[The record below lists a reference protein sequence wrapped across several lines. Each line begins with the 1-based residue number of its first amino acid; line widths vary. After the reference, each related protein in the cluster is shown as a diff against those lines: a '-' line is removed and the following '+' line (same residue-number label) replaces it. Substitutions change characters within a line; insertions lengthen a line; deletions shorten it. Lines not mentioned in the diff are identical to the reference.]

1 MNDRRLET
9 RPQREHV
16 ATLDLA
22 TLRRAFAEGRT
33 TPQEEMVLRLRYG
46 VGEPLDAALPSKAM
60 GRDEM
65 RAKLAFFEAELLSA
79 DDDPAGPTPNRDR
92 ILDALKRLG

>member
-1 MNDRRLET
+1 MNERRLET
-9 RPQREHV
+9 RHQRDHV

-22 TLRRAFAEGRT
+22 TLRRAFADGRLS
-33 TPQEEMVLRLRYG
+33 PQEELVLRMRYG
-46 VGEPLDAALPSKAM
+46 VGEPHDAALPSKAM
-60 GRDEM
+60 GREEL

-79 DDDPAGPTPNRDR
+79 DDGPSGPTPNRDR